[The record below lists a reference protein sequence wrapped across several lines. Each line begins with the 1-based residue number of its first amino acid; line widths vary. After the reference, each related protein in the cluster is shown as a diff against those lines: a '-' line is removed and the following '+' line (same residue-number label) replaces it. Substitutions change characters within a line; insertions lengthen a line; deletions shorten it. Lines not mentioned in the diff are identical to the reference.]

1 MMNSFGDTT
10 DRLRPS
16 GGTGTGPLVSV
27 LMPTYNRRRYMA
39 GALASALAQTHRNLE
54 IFVIRDGGEQVADV
68 VRSFRDPRVVFIDR
82 QDNRGKPRSLNE
94 ALAKAQ
100 GKYVAYLDDDDI
112 WYPHHI
118 ETLVHALET
127 QTDCQAAYS
136 DLYRVYC
143 QVRPDGERVV
153 LSKHVE
159 ISRDFDRFLMLY
171 FNHVLHVS
179 LMHRRDLLE
188 KTGPYTESLNILIDW
203 DINRRLAF
211 FSDFHHVLSITGEF
225 YCPLKES
232 DRISDVRRRDSED
245 YLRNVLTIRTTN
257 PPKPWPK
264 MDELSIIVALDRLD
278 HEVGQTLMRVW
289 RHTFYPYRLYL
300 PLPPADVARLESDMP
315 NVVLVPVE
323 PQSSVDERV
332 DVALQQAEGEY
343 VAVVPIGLPIED
355 MWVEDAVHAIIHN
368 GAAREGFLLEG
379 PDPARRGVVVRRADL
394 LRARNAYPHLS
405 VEASL
410 TACGIRVRSPGP
422 QELPFQFDELLRQGK
437 TAEADGNWSLAAR
450 LFEQMGERYHNE
462 LWMKTMAA
470 RAYFEA
476 GSHTE
481 AARLS
486 REVNAVR
493 PAIDT
498 LLLEAKVR
506 RQKRDFAGAIQLL
519 SEAER
524 WLSGA
529 EIQIRDGGSA
539 NPTPPAPQARI
550 SKPEAR
556 NKLSALEEIRRKETQ
571 RFQRRRKTK

>member
-1 MMNSFGDTT
+1 MTDFFGETT
-10 DRLRPS
+10 GWLPAN
-16 GGTGTGPLVSV
+16 GGAGRGPLVSV
-27 LMPTYNRRRYMA
+27 LMPTYNRRRYLA
-39 GALASALAQTHRNLE
+39 TSLASALSQTYRNLE
-54 IFVIRDGGEQVADV
+54 VFVIRDGGEEIADV
-68 VRSFRDPRVVFIDR
+68 VRSFHDPRIVFIDR
-82 QDNRGKPRSLNE
+82 KENRGKPRSLNE
-94 ALAKAQ
+94 ALSRAQ
-100 GKYVAYLDDDDI
+100 GTYVAYLDDDDL
-112 WYPHHI
+112 WYPHHV

-143 QVRPDGERVV
+143 EVRPDGERVV

-203 DINRRLAF
+203 DINRRTAF

-225 YCPLKES
+225 YCPLKNS

-264 MDELSIIVALDRLD
+264 MDELSIIVATNRLT

-300 PLPPADVARLESDMP
+300 PLSSADLKRLDLQMP

-332 DVALQQAEGEY
+332 DVALQQAEGKY
-343 VAVVPIGLPIED
+343 VAIVPGGLPIGD
-355 MWVEDAVHAIIHN
+355 MWVEDAVHAILRN
-368 GAAREGFLLEG
+368 GTNREGVLLG
-379 PDPARRGVVVRRADL
+379 GTDPAQRGVVVARSDL
-394 LRARNAYPHLS
+394 LQARQAHPHLS

-410 TACGIRVRSPGP
+410 TAHGVRVRSPRP
-422 QELPFQFDELLRQGK
+422 EELPFQFDELLRQGK
-437 TAEADGNWSLAAR
+437 LAEADGDWALAAR
-450 LFEQMGERYHNE
+450 LFEQMGQRYHNG

-476 GSHTE
+476 GNRMK
-481 AARLS
+481 AGRLS
-486 REVNAVR
+486 REVNRVR

-506 RQKRDFAGAIQLL
+506 RQARDFTGAIRLL
-519 SEAER
+519 DEAER
-524 WLSGA
+524 WLSGQVNTA
-529 EIQIRDGGSA
+529 SAYPVIRG
-539 NPTPPAPQARI
+539 P
-550 SKPEAR
+550 
-556 NKLSALEEIRRKETQ
+556 
-571 RFQRRRKTK
+571 RRRILGGV